1 MTGLQNLNV
10 DGEDQYM
17 PGQKRDV
24 TYVSRLQV
32 SINIYST
39 HITTHHT
46 IKRLA
51 TYLLLTGTTLSMLC
65 ISSNSQNMHYK
76 SSGQVIEFV

>member
-1 MTGLQNLNV
+1 MAGLESLNV

-32 SINIYST
+32 SINTCFTYMHKYKRPEDTIHITMQTIIKAQYST
-39 HITTHHT
+39 TAKTNYIQLVSIHMT
-46 IKRLA
+46 
-51 TYLLLTGTTLSMLC
+51 
-65 ISSNSQNMHYK
+65 
-76 SSGQVIEFV
+76 